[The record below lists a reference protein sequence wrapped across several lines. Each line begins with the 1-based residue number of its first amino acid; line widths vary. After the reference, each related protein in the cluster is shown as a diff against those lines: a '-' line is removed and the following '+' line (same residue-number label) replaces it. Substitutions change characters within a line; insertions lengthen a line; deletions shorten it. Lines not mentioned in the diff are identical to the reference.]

1 MTTPARVVGI
11 DFDNTIVCFDTLF
24 HRAAVEQSLI
34 PADVPTSK
42 TAVRDYLRRV
52 GKEPAWTELQGY
64 VYGVKI
70 REAAPFPGVLEFV
83 SRCRERG
90 WTALVISHKTRHPFI
105 GPRYD
110 LHEAA
115 RKWLEDR
122 GFAGAGLSPARIFLE
137 TTKEDK
143 LRRIGKEGCRW
154 FIDDLPEFLAESAF
168 PKSATPVLFDP
179 NEEHPGHGGAHRLK
193 SWAEIG
199 TLIL

>member
-1 MTTPARVVGI
+1 MGTPARVVGI

-34 PADVPTSK
+34 PADTPTSK
-42 TAVRDYLRRV
+42 TAVRDYLRRT
-52 GKEPAWTELQGY
+52 GREPAWTELQGY

-83 SRCRERG
+83 ARCRERG
-90 WTALVISHKTRHPFI
+90 WTALVVSHKTLHPFL

-110 LHEAA
+110 LHAAA
-115 RKWLEDR
+115 RQWLEDR
-122 GFAGAGLSPARIFLE
+122 GFLREGLTPDRIFLE

-143 LRRIGKEGCRW
+143 LRRIGSEGCRW
-154 FIDDLPEFLAESAF
+154 FVDDLPEFLAEAAF
-168 PKSATPVLFDP
+168 PASAKPVLFDP
-179 NEEHPGHGGAHRLK
+179 NGEYPEYGGAHRLG